1 MGEHDVAER
10 IRERTERLTVA
21 ERRVAETVLAD
32 PKVVGFGT
40 VAELAARSGAGAAT
54 VVRLATKLGYDGF
67 TDLQESVRRDLS
79 RQLRPASERIRE
91 QSGPGVVEMHA
102 STELSN
108 VQGTL
113 ERADPRAV
121 HAVVARLTALDH
133 PVAIVSGDASTGVAR
148 QFVDELTALRPDVV
162 ALVGNDVAVRRT
174 LATLPADTTLL
185 VLDLRRYD
193 RWVLDL
199 VALAR
204 EHGCWIVALTDS
216 VLSPLAGT
224 ARHTFVLSAASI
236 GPFDSHV
243 GTLALLNLFVTET
256 AARLGE
262 TAPERLDRIEASWRD
277 GEALVERLSS

>member
-1 MGEHDVAER
+1 MGEHEVVGR
-10 IRERTERLTVA
+10 IRVHTGQLTAA
-21 ERRVAETVLAD
+21 ERRVAEVVLAD
-32 PKVVGFGT
+32 PRTIGFGT
-40 VAELAARSGAGAAT
+40 VAELAARAGAGAAT
-54 VVRLATKLGYDGF
+54 VVRLATKLGYEGF
-67 TDLQESVRRDLS
+67 SELQESVRRDLAH
-79 RQLRPASERIRE
+79 QLRPASERIRE
-91 QSGPGVVEMHA
+91 QAGPGVVEMHA
-102 STELSN
+102 ATELSN

-113 ERADPRAV
+113 ERADPATV
-121 HAVVARLTALDH
+121 DAVVERLTALDR
-133 PVAIVSGDASTGVAR
+133 PVAVVSGDASTGVAR
-148 QFVDELTALRPDVV
+148 QFVDELTSLRPDVI

-216 VLSPLAGT
+216 ILSPLAGA
-224 ARHTFVLSAASI
+224 ARHTFMLSAASV

-277 GEALVERLSS
+277 GQALVDRLPS

>member
-108 VQGTL
+108 
-113 ERADPRAV
+113 A
-121 HAVVARLTALDH
+121 
-133 PVAIVSGDASTGVAR
+133 
-148 QFVDELTALRPDVV
+148 
-162 ALVGNDVAVRRT
+162 
-174 LATLPADTTLL
+174 
-185 VLDLRRYD
+185 
-193 RWVLDL
+193 
-199 VALAR
+199 
-204 EHGCWIVALTDS
+204 
-216 VLSPLAGT
+216 
-224 ARHTFVLSAASI
+224 
-236 GPFDSHV
+236 
-243 GTLALLNLFVTET
+243 
-256 AARLGE
+256 
-262 TAPERLDRIEASWRD
+262 
-277 GEALVERLSS
+277 